1 MRLAVDSWAFIES
14 FFSGPRR
21 AEVDALLKNSEILV
35 TSREIVVETFNSIV
49 YELRRT
55 SPANDWLQLLR
66 SSRTRVIE
74 PAMHDVEAFMQ
85 ALGARSTLSYADSSL
100 AFVAQSEGIAHVITE
115 DSGFRQAR
123 LEPLFSKP
131 LRR

>member
-14 FFSGPRR
+14 FFNGPQR
-21 AEVDALLKNSEILV
+21 AEVDALLRNAESLV

-55 SPANDWLQLLR
+55 SAASDWLKLLR

-74 PAMHDVEAFMQ
+74 PTMRDVEAFMQ
-85 ALGARSTLSYADSSL
+85 SLGTKATLSYADASL
-100 AFVAQSEGIAHVITE
+100 ALVAQSEGIAHVLTE
-115 DSGFRQAR
+115 DGGFRQAR
-123 LEPLFSKP
+123 LEPLFANP
-131 LRR
+131 RRS